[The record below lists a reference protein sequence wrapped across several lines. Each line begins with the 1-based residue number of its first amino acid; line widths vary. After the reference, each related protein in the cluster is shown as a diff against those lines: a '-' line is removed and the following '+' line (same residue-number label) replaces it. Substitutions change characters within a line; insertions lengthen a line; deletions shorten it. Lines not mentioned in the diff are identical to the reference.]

1 MYRDLLDF
9 LSNEEFFIEAE
20 AKPSRMRNFVDRYNS
35 DYGEHL
41 RFEDDGMII
50 LQEDANK
57 WGLELRLYV
66 YKRPPENIYRLGFTH
81 NDAYRDNFSYR
92 LNDNDVVNY
101 LFEQGYR
108 IGYNN

>member
-1 MYRDLLDF
+1 MYRELLEF
-9 LSNEEFFIEAE
+9 LENEEFFIEAE
-20 AKPSRMRNFVDRYNS
+20 AKPSRMRSFVNKYNY
-35 DYGEHL
+35 DYYEHL
-41 RFEDDGMII
+41 TLQDNGMII

-66 YKRPPENIYRLGFTH
+66 YNRPPEHIYQLGFTY
-81 NDAYRDNFSYR
+81 NDSYRDNFSYR
-92 LNDNDVVNY
+92 INDNDIVYY